1 MKIKWIVLDLD
12 GTLLNSQKELP
23 DKFWEM
29 KEELE
34 AAGIKFILA
43 SGRQHARMRS
53 VMTPFSDDFLYLSD
67 NGTLVFENQERL
79 LAKTIEKDLA
89 QRIIGI
95 IWHHFEDLDIVVNTT
110 EKSFFHRDIT
120 QDMLETFKEYYEK
133 YDFVEDL
140 TTLKEVVKISIYDK
154 NDVFENIE
162 VLDQFQNQVNIT
174 HSGPTWVDI
183 VPKDANKGLALEFV
197 AKKYGIEMEEI
208 MVFGDAM
215 NDYDMLKIAG
225 YPVVM
230 ENADPRLKQQGYRVT
245 ASNDENG
252 VMKVLEE
259 LLNDRT

>member
-12 GTLLNSQKELP
+12 GTLLNSKKELP
-23 DKFWEM
+23 NKFWEM

-53 VMTPFSDDFLYLSD
+53 MMKPFSDDFLYLSD
-67 NGTLVFENQERL
+67 NGTLVFENQERI
-79 LAKTIEKDLA
+79 LAKTIENELA
-89 QRIIGI
+89 QEIIGI
-95 IWHHFEDLDIVVNTT
+95 IWHHFNDLDIVVNTT
-110 EKSFFHRDIT
+110 EKSIFHRDIT
-120 QDMLETFKEYYEK
+120 QERLKTFEEYYEN
-133 YDFVEDL
+133 YDCVEDL
-140 TTLKEVVKISIYDK
+140 TKVKDVVKISLYDEKDEFK
-154 NDVFENIE
+154 NLE
-162 VLDQFQNQVNIT
+162 VLDQYKDQVNIT

-197 AKKYGIEMEEI
+197 AKKHGIDMEEI

-225 YPVVM
+225 YPVIM
-230 ENADPRLKQQGYRVT
+230 ENADQRLKDKGYRIT
-245 ASNDENG
+245 ASNDEDG

-259 LLNDRT
+259 LLNERT